1 MSTGIGIGIA
11 GNVFQTR
18 AGLASGGGGAS
29 LLLDQYGADIAAA
42 YSVRKLRNAYSGSAF
57 RVRRDSDN
65 SEQDIGFDSNGN
77 LDESALTAFVGANNG
92 YIVKWYDQTTNGNN
106 ATQTAA
112 SRQLRVVSSGTID
125 KLGTKVAPV
134 SNVVR
139 VFYIPDITIAV
150 TPPQT
155 SIAVIKSSQT
165 SGTSHFISENLATG
179 TYRFSGHDDF
189 LSLHGGSAISASGIS
204 QAHMVAVGL
213 CNGASS
219 YIRANGSEVTTG
231 NTSGNNYSINR
242 VFGDNATNN
251 FKGNMQEI
259 LIYTADK
266 STDIAAIET
275 DINTY
280 YSIYP

>member
-204 QAHMVAVGL
+204 QAHMVVMVQA
-213 CNGASS
+213 
-219 YIRANGSEVTTG
+219 
-231 NTSGNNYSINR
+231 
-242 VFGDNATNN
+242 
-251 FKGNMQEI
+251 
-259 LIYTADK
+259 LIYEQTAQK
-266 STDIAAIET
+266 
-275 DINTY
+275 
-280 YSIYP
+280 